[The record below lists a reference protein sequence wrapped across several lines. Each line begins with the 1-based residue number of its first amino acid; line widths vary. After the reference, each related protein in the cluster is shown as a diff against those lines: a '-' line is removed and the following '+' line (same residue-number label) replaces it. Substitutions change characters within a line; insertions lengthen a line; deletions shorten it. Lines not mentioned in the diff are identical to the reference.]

1 MKEVDDKRTP
11 NTKPGMSQLQVALRN
26 MIEKKKEDEVNTK
39 MDIFNK
45 VLIETKTNYLS
56 KKSQLQNKN
65 TLRQLATIRVGL
77 KIKR

>member
-11 NTKPGMSQLQVALRN
+11 NTKAGMSQLQVALRN

>member
-1 MKEVDDKRTP
+1 MKEVGDIRTS